1 MNANSLVFDLGDA
14 LMERR
19 RGGVPNVGVEA
30 GEDSVTGVAG
40 AVLWGPLLD
49 RLNVVGV
56 ADERGLRPIGPG
68 GYTGGQCYR
77 AVVELQLAG
86 GDFVSDRSLLAD
98 EATVRLRGSQA
109 LPSTS
114 TLCRF
119 LGGADL
125 GRVAKAAAVNR
136 TLLGRAWALG
146 AAPPPGLLTIDPDAT
161 FMHTYGTTKEG
172 SAFHYSHEIGLS
184 PLVGVCGETGDV
196 LALRARGGSA
206 SPGKAL
212 GSFIDEC
219 VAAIPAA
226 GRDRWQLWVRSDS
239 AGFSRAVMDAAE
251 RHNAFFSI
259 TARQNK
265 AIRAH
270 IERLALDPATDWHPA
285 IDSDDELADTVIT
298 MGRYHDARTV
308 RLIVRRQRTRP
319 GDQLSFDDLDGWRFQ
334 AVVTNMPPLLATA
347 AQVEHHHRRRGGAP
361 EEAIR
366 QLKHDFGLNHA
377 PVANFFGNWLWWH
390 AAALAYNTA
399 RWLRVLAL
407 PDAFHTCRGKRLRLT
422 FLNVAARVITTGRR
436 LVLRLPRSYAHLDAF
451 AAALARIRA
460 LPAFA

>member
-1 MNANSLVFDLGDA
+1 MNANPLVFDLGDA
-14 LMERR
+14 LLERP
-19 RGGVPNVGVEA
+19 RGGVPNVVLEA

-49 RLNVVGV
+49 RLNVVNV

-77 AVVELQLAG
+77 AVVEVQLAG

-98 EATVRLRGSQA
+98 EATTRLRGAQA
-109 LPSTS
+109 LPSVS

-125 GRVAKAAAVNR
+125 GRVSKASAVNR
-136 TLLGRAWALG
+136 AVLARAWALG
-146 AAPPPGLLTIDPDAT
+146 AAPAPGLLTIDVDAT

-196 LALRARGGSA
+196 LAVRARGGAA

-219 VAAIPAA
+219 VTAVPAA

-239 AGFSRAVMDAAE
+239 AGFSHAVMDTADN
-251 RHNAFFSI
+251 HSAFFSI

-265 AIRAH
+265 AIRTH
-270 IERLALDPATDWHPA
+270 IERLALDPDTVWQPA
-285 IDSDDELADTVIT
+285 IDSDDDVADTVIT
-298 MGRYHDARTV
+298 VGRERQRPV
-308 RLIVRRQRTRP
+308 RLIVRRQCTRA

-334 AVVTNMPPLLATA
+334 GVVTNMPGWLATA

-366 QLKHDFGLNHA
+366 QLKWDFGLNHA

-407 PDAFHTCRGKRLRLT
+407 PDTFKTCRGKRLRMN
-422 FLNVAARVITTGRR
+422 FLNVAARIITTGRR
-436 LVLRLPRSYAHLDAF
+436 LVMRLPRTYAHLDAF
-451 AAALARIRA
+451 KAALTRIRD

>member
-1 MNANSLVFDLGDA
+1 MNGNSLVFDLGDA
-14 LMERR
+14 LVGRP
-19 RGGVPNVGVEA
+19 RGGVPNVAVQP

-56 ADERGLRPIGPG
+56 ADERGLRPISPG
-68 GYTGGQCYR
+68 GFSGGQCYR
-77 AVVELQLAG
+77 AIVETQLAG

-98 EATVRLRGSQA
+98 EATARLRDGQA

-136 TLLGRAWALG
+136 TMLARAWALG
-146 AAPPPGLLTIDPDAT
+146 AAPTPGLLTIDVDAT

-206 SPGKAL
+206 FAGRAL

-219 VAAIPAA
+219 AAAIPTAA
-226 GRDRWQLWVRSDS
+226 RDRYQLWVRSDS
-239 AGFSRAVMDAAE
+239 AGFGFEAMNAAE
-251 RHNAFFSI
+251 RQNAFFSI
-259 TARQNK
+259 TAKNY
-265 AIRAH
+265 AYIRAH
-270 IERLALDPATDWHPA
+270 IEALALDAGTDWQPA
-285 IDSDDELADTVIT
+285 IDSDDEVADTVIT
-298 MGRYHDARTV
+298 MGRWRDARTV
-308 RLIVRRQRTRP
+308 RLIVRRQRTRA
-319 GDQLSFDDLDGWRFQ
+319 GDQLSFDDLGGWRFQ
-334 AVVTNMPPLLATA
+334 AVVTNMPAWLATA
-347 AQVEHHHRRRGGAP
+347 ADVEHHHRLRGGAP

-407 PDAFHTCRGKRLRLT
+407 PAEFATCRGKRLRLA
-422 FLNVAARVITTGRR
+422 FLNVAGRVVRTSRR
-436 LVLRLPRSYAHLDAF
+436 LILRLPRAYAHLDAF
-451 AAALARIRA
+451 AAALGRIRA
-460 LPAFA
+460 LPTFA

>member
-1 MNANSLVFDLGDA
+1 VYSNPLVFDLGDR
-14 LMERR
+14 LIRR
-19 RGGVPNVGVEA
+19 GRGGVPNVAVEV

-68 GYTGGQCYR
+68 GYSGGQCYR
-77 AVVELQLAG
+77 AIVETQLAG

-98 EATVRLRGSQA
+98 EATARLRGA
-109 LPSTS
+109 HVLPSTS

-125 GRVAKAAAVNR
+125 GRVAKAAATNR
-136 TLLGRAWALG
+136 AMLGRAWALG
-146 AAPPPGLLTIDPDAT
+146 AAPPPGLLTIDVDAT
-161 FMHTYGTTKEG
+161 FMHTYGAGKEG

-206 SPGKAL
+206 YVGRAL
-212 GSFIDEC
+212 GSFFDEC
-219 VAAIPAA
+219 VTAIPAEA
-226 GRDRWQLWVRSDS
+226 RDRYQLWFRTDS
-239 AGFSRAVMDAAE
+239 AGFNHEVFDAAE
-251 RHNAFFSI
+251 RHGAFFSV
-259 TARQNK
+259 TARQNPN
-265 AIRAH
+265 IRAH
-270 IERLALDPATDWHPA
+270 IEAVATDPVTCWEPA
-285 IDSDDELADTVIT
+285 IDSDDEVTDTTIT
-298 MGRYHDARTV
+298 IGRRSGVRTF
-308 RLIVRRQRTRP
+308 RMIVRRQRTRA

-334 AVVTNMPPLLATA
+334 AVVTNMPSMWATA
-347 AQVEHHHRRRGGAP
+347 AQVEHHHRLRGGAP

-366 QLKHDFGLNHA
+366 QLKDDFGLNHA

-390 AAALAYNTA
+390 AAALAYNLA
-399 RWLRVLAL
+399 RWIRVLAL
-407 PDAFHTCRGKRLRLT
+407 PAAFATCRGKRLRLA

-436 LVLRLPRSYAHLDAF
+436 LVLRLPRAYTH
-451 AAALARIRA
+451 AAAFIEALTRIRR

>member
-1 MNANSLVFDLGDA
+1 VNGTALVFDLDDA
-14 LMERR
+14 RLERP
-19 RGGVPNVGVEA
+19 RGGVPNVVVEG

-49 RLNVVGV
+49 RLNVVGA

-68 GYTGGQCYR
+68 GYSGGECYR
-77 AVVELQLAG
+77 AVVEVQLAG

-98 EATVRLRGSQA
+98 EATARLRGA
-109 LPSTS
+109 RVLPSVS

-125 GRVAKAAAVNR
+125 GRVSKAAAVNR
-136 TLLGRAWALG
+136 TMLRRAWALG
-146 AAPPPGLLTIDPDAT
+146 AAPAPGLLTIDVDAT
-161 FMHTYGTTKEG
+161 FMHTYGTGKEG

-196 LALRARGGSA
+196 LAVRARGGAA

-219 VAAIPAA
+219 VTAIPAA
-226 GRDRWQLWVRSDS
+226 GRHRWQLWVRSDS
-239 AGFSRAVMDAAE
+239 AGFSHAVMDTAE

-259 TARQNK
+259 TARQNR

-270 IERLALDPATDWHPA
+270 IERLATDPDTNWHAALDSP
-285 IDSDDELADTVIT
+285 DEVTDTVIT
-298 MGRYHDARTV
+298 LGRERQRPV
-308 RLIVRRQRTRP
+308 RLIVRRQRTRT

-334 AVVTNMPPLLATA
+334 AVVTNMPPWLATA
-347 AQVEHHHRRRGGAP
+347 ADIERHHRLRGGAP

-377 PVANFFGNWLWWH
+377 PVANFYGNWLWWH

-407 PDAFHTCRGKRLRLT
+407 PTAFKTCRGKRLRLA
-422 FLNVAARVITTGRR
+422 FLNVAARLITSGRR
-436 LVLRLPRSYAHLDAF
+436 LRLRLPRAYAHLDAF
-451 AAALARIRA
+451 AEALTRIRA